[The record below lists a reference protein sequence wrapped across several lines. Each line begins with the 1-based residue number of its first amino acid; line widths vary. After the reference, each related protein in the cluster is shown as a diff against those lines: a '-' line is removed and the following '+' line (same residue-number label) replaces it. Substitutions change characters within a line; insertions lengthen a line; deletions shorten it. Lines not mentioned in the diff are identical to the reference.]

1 MLVNCPACGSENAV
15 HRRYCRTCGR
25 AMGTSCRACSFF
37 NQAGDAFCGG
47 CGEGLAPGSGQEIRP
62 AEAGAAPASL
72 FLTDDMGL
80 GDEEIHGL
88 LSEGTAPPEEGKED
102 RMSPSEIE
110 SLFDGIEREGT
121 DGE

>member
-1 MLVNCPACGSENAV
+1 MLVNCPACGSENAG

-25 AMGTSCRACSFF
+25 LMGAACRTCGFF

-47 CGEGLAPGSGQEIRP
+47 CGGELAPGNGRGIRP
-62 AEAGAAPASL
+62 AESSAAPASL

-80 GDEEIHGL
+80 GDEEIQEL
-88 LSEGTAPPEEGKED
+88 LSEGAAPPEEKSED

-110 SLFDGIEREGT
+110 SLFEGIERGEA

>member
-1 MLVNCPACGSENAV
+1 MLVNCPACGSENV
-15 HRRYCRTCGR
+15 PHRRYCRTCGR
-25 AMGTSCRACSFF
+25 AMGTACRTCSFF

-47 CGEGLAPGSGQEIRP
+47 CGEGLDPGNGGGAKQ
-62 AEAGAAPASL
+62 AAAGAAQSTL

-80 GDEEIHGL
+80 GDAEIQDL
-88 LSEGTAPPEEGKED
+88 LSEGAAPQEEEED

-110 SLFDGIEREGT
+110 SLFDGIDREGA